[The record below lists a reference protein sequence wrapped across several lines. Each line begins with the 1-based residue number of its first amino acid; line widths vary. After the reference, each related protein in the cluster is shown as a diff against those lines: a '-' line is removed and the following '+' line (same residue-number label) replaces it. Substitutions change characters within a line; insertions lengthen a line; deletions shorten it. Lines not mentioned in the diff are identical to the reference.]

1 MTDSSSPDFFTKKHA
16 RLTII
21 ARVASVFAWVILV
34 AKIFLVI
41 WYFIQQFIVADVGHI
56 TLIQLWQSSLDMAWF
71 GSLIVNNLVNLL
83 EGFVW
88 WLVLKGIAM
97 GLLMIVETDV
107 NYRLSK
113 EGGAN
118 E

>member
-1 MTDSSSPDFFTKKHA
+1 
-16 RLTII
+16 
-21 ARVASVFAWVILV
+21 
-34 AKIFLVI
+34 
-41 WYFIQQFIVADVGHI
+41 
-56 TLIQLWQSSLDMAWF
+56 MAWF

-107 NYRLSK
+107 NYRLAK
-113 EGGAN
+113 DGVEH